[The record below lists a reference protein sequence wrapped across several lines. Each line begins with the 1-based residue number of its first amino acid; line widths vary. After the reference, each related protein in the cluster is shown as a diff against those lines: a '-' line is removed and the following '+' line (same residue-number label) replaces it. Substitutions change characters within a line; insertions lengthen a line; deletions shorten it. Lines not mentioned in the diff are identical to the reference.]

1 MKYLVIAEK
10 PSVSKSIAKVIG
22 AYRQEDGYLEGGD
35 CVVSWCLGHLAEYA
49 APEHYDERYES
60 WRFEDLPILPVEW
73 KLLVHNT
80 KKPQFNVLR
89 KLLRSKKFDY
99 VVNACDAGREGE
111 AIFRRVYALAGSK
124 LPIRRLW
131 ISSMEDAAIQ
141 QGFENLRDGAAYD
154 NLFAA
159 SECRA
164 KADWLIGMNGT
175 RAFTKK
181 YGRKQTIGRVQTP
194 TLAILT
200 ERQTKIQN
208 FVKEPYYKV
217 ELSGAGVV
225 AVSEQ
230 MGREQDADT
239 MQAACDGQCAV
250 VGSIE
255 RKRVEKKPPKLYDL
269 TTLQREANR
278 YYGMTASQTLQA
290 LQELY
295 EEKLVTYPRTD
306 SQFVTEDMRKT
317 VESLVLA
324 LDGTAADVSCVIN
337 NSKVTDHHAILP
349 TMQGAKCNKAKL
361 SETKQKI
368 LSLIIWKLVQAV
380 QPSFIY
386 EDVLV
391 TVCCQGRNFT
401 AKYKDVLQPGYTAK
415 PVPLVEPEKN
425 KDASLP
431 NDLEQGMVIPVV
443 RAEKKQGFTSPP
455 KVYTEDTL
463 LSAMEIAGNKE
474 FEKDTEKKG
483 LGTPATRA
491 AILEK
496 LVSSGYVQRKGKQMI
511 PTEDGVAAIHNIPD
525 YLKSASMTAEWEN
538 ALLLMER
545 GEIKPHDFMQG
556 IHGLIDKMLADL
568 RQIPTVAAAPHHNKI
583 SVGSCPV
590 CGNPVHESK
599 LSFCCADR
607 SCKFALWKESRY
619 LANMRKTLDKK
630 MAVDLLKKGRTHV
643 KDFYS
648 AKKDKTFAADL
659 VMYVEEGRAQYSL
672 EFPKTP
678 MKTKM

>member
-35 CVVSWCLGHLAEYA
+35 CVVSWCLGHLAEYV
-49 APEHYDERYES
+49 APEYYDERYEN
-60 WRFEDLPILPVEW
+60 WRFEDLPILPAEW

-194 TLAILT
+194 TLAMLA
-200 ERQTKIQN
+200 ERQAKIQN

-255 RKRVEKKPPKLYDL
+255 RKRVEKKPQKLYDL

-278 YYGMTASQTLQA
+278 YYDLTASQTLQA

-306 SQFVTEDMRKT
+306 SQFVTEDMRTT

-324 LDGTAADVSCVIN
+324 LDGQTVDVSCVIN
-337 NSKVTDHHAILP
+337 NNKVTDHHAILP
-349 TMQGAKCNKAKL
+349 TMQSVKCSKEKL
-361 SETKQKI
+361 SETKQRI
-368 LSLIIWKLVQAV
+368 LSLIIWKLLLAV
-380 QPSFIY
+380 QPPFIY

-463 LSAMEIAGNKE
+463 LSAMETAGNKE

-511 PTEDGVAAIHNIPD
+511 PTEDGVAAIRNIPD

-538 ALLLMER
+538 DLLRMER

-568 RQIPTVAAAPHHNKI
+568 RQIPTVAAAPHHNKV
-583 SVGSCPV
+583 SVGNCPV

-607 SCKFALWKESRY
+607 NCKFALWKESRY
-619 LANMRKTLDKK
+619 LSNMRKTLDKK

-648 AKKDKTFAADL
+648 VKKDKTFAADL
-659 VMYVEEGRAQYSL
+659 VMRVEDGRAQYSL
-672 EFPKTP
+672 EFPKAP
-678 MKTKM
+678 MKEKT